1 MDLAEWRD
9 LVIIIWGLIA
19 TIAAVFISVIVFLF
33 YRRTISLLES
43 ADAVVG
49 KVADIVDYAD
59 KEVIRPVTQ
68 LGTLIQGIVQG
79 ISLFS
84 GLFKRKKEEEDE

>member
-1 MDLAEWRD
+1 MDLSGWRD
-9 LVIIIWGLIA
+9 LVIIIWGVVA
-19 TIAAVFISVIVFLF
+19 TIALVFISVIIYLF
-33 YRRTISLLES
+33 YKRTMSLLES
-43 ADAVVG
+43 ADMVVS

-68 LGTLIQGIVQG
+68 LGTIIQGILQG

-84 GLFKRKKEEEDE
+84 SIFKKKERQDE

>member
-1 MDLAEWRD
+1 MDLSGWRD
-9 LVIIIWGLIA
+9 LVIIIWGVVA
-19 TIAAVFISVIVFLF
+19 TIALVFISVIIYLF
-33 YRRTISLLES
+33 YKRTMSLLES
-43 ADAVVG
+43 ADMVVS

-68 LGTLIQGIVQG
+68 LGTMIQGILQG

-84 GLFKRKKEEEDE
+84 SIFKKKERQDE

>member
-1 MDLAEWRD
+1 MDLAAWRD
-9 LVIIIWGLIA
+9 MVIIVWGLIA
-19 TIAAVFISVIVFLF
+19 TIAVIFMSVIIYLF
-33 YRRTISLLES
+33 YKRTISLLES

-68 LGTLIQGIVQG
+68 LGTMIQGIVQG

-84 GLFKRKKEEEDE
+84 SIFKKKEGQDE

>member
-1 MDLAEWRD
+1 MDLAGWRD

-19 TIAAVFISVIVFLF
+19 SIALIFMSVIIYLF
-33 YRRTISLLES
+33 YKRTMSLLES
-43 ADAVVG
+43 ADVVVG

-68 LGTLIQGIVQG
+68 LGTMIQGIVQG

-84 GLFKRKKEEEDE
+84 RIFKKKEGQDE

>member
-1 MDLAEWRD
+1 MDLATWRD
-9 LVIIIWGLIA
+9 MVIIVWGLIA
-19 TIAAVFISVIVFLF
+19 TIAVIFMSVIIYLF
-33 YRRTISLLES
+33 YKRTISLLES

-68 LGTLIQGIVQG
+68 LGTMIQGIVQG
-79 ISLFS
+79 INLFS
-84 GLFKRKKEEEDE
+84 SIFKKKEGQDE

>member
-1 MDLAEWRD
+1 MDLSGWRD
-9 LVIIIWGLIA
+9 LVIIIWGVVA
-19 TIAAVFISVIVFLF
+19 TIALVFISVIIYLF
-33 YRRTISLLES
+33 YKRTMSLLES
-43 ADAVVG
+43 ADMVVG

-68 LGTLIQGIVQG
+68 LGTMIQGILQG

-84 GLFKRKKEEEDE
+84 SIFKKKERQDE

>member
-1 MDLAEWRD
+1 MDLAAWRD

-19 TIAAVFISVIVFLF
+19 TIAVIFMSVIIYLF
-33 YRRTISLLES
+33 YRRTMSLLES
-43 ADAVVG
+43 ADEVVG

-68 LGTLIQGIVQG
+68 LGTMIQGIVQG

-84 GLFKRKKEEEDE
+84 NLFKKKEEEDE

>member
-1 MDLAEWRD
+1 MDLAAWRD

-19 TIAAVFISVIVFLF
+19 TIAVIFMSVIIYLF
-33 YRRTISLLES
+33 YRRTMSLLES
-43 ADAVVG
+43 ADEVVG

-68 LGTLIQGIVQG
+68 LGTMIQGIVQG
-79 ISLFS
+79 ISLFRN
-84 GLFKRKKEEEDE
+84 LFKKKEEEDE